1 MRKPK
6 FTKEYLDYIQFT
18 RETQWDWHFIHT
30 WLKQTEDHVQYYYD
44 TYTQDEFNEKL
55 KTDENFIKK
64 FNSKMTQQTAV
75 EWLDRWFR
83 DNPEA
88 THEEGNKALEQ
99 AKQMEKD
106 QLIQTYNDG
115 YKDGQTDP
123 DKSKDI
129 SECSNGKLYYNETFK
144 K

>member
-1 MRKPK
+1 MA
-6 FTKEYLDYIQFT
+6 
-18 RETQWDWHFIHT
+18 
-30 WLKQTEDHVQYYYD
+30 
-44 TYTQDEFNEKL
+44 
-55 KTDENFIKK
+55 
-64 FNSKMTQQTAV
+64 QQTAV
-75 EWLDRWFR
+75 EWLYERFLFAGYAAPSEW
-83 DNPEA
+83 
-88 THEEGNKALEQ
+88 KEQ

-115 YKDGQTDP
+115 YKDGQSDP

>member
-1 MRKPK
+1 MAKPR

-18 RETQWDWHFIHT
+18 RDTQWDWDFIHT

-44 TYTQDEFNEKL
+44 TYTQNEFNKKL

-64 FNSKMTQQTAV
+64 FGSKMEKQTAL
-75 EWLDRWFR
+75 EWFAKMTTKIGYVSTDI
-83 DNPEA
+83 
-88 THEEGNKALEQ
+88 LEQ
-99 AKQMEKD
+99 AKQMEEN

-115 YKDGQTDP
+115 YKDGQSDP

>member
-1 MRKPK
+1 MAKPR

-18 RETQWDWHFIHT
+18 RDTQWDWDFIHT

-44 TYTQDEFNEKL
+44 TYTQNEFNEKL

-64 FNSKMTQQTAV
+64 FGSKMTKQTAL
-75 EWLDRWFR
+75 EWFAKMTTKIGYVSTDI
-83 DNPEA
+83 
-88 THEEGNKALEQ
+88 LEQ
-99 AKQMEKD
+99 AKQMEEN

-115 YKDGQTDP
+115 YKDGQSDP

>member
-1 MRKPK
+1 MAKPR

-18 RETQWDWHFIHT
+18 RDTQWDWDFIHT

-44 TYTQDEFNEKL
+44 TYTQNEFNKKL

-64 FNSKMTQQTAV
+64 FGSKMEKQTAL
-75 EWLDRWFR
+75 EWFAKMTTKIGYLSTDI
-83 DNPEA
+83 
-88 THEEGNKALEQ
+88 LEQ
-99 AKQMEKD
+99 AKQMEEN